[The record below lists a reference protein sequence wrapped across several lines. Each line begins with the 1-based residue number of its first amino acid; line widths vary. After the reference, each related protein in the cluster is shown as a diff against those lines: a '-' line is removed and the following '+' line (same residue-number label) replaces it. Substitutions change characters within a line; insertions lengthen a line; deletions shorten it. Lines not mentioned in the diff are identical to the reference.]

1 MSFVSVTAELIEGA
15 AQDLAGIRSSLTEA
29 VAAAA
34 VPTTGVAAA
43 AEDEVSI
50 AVASLFGNFGQEFQ
64 AMSAQAQ
71 AFHAEFVS
79 LMNAGAGAYLSAEAA
94 NVEQTL
100 LGAATTSPAAPAAF
114 LNGVTG
120 FGATVAAPYQM
131 LVSNTVANLQSL
143 GGAIT
148 ANPAPFLRQF
158 VNNQLLY
165 GQTTATGFQNAV
177 LNLPAE
183 LANLP
188 ANIQAGAQGL
198 LPAVQQF
205 VNNEIGYA
213 QLIATSLQNAGND
226 FMAGLNALPAKLQTA
241 AQTLMSGDVTGGLLQ
256 VGGAFLAPV
265 FSGLNVSMDPVT
277 GLLDIIPG
285 GALGDL
291 LPIFG
296 IPAQMAQNLTNLLP
310 AGSVPGMVAQ
320 NATNL
325 FSTLT
330 DLSQTLDLNTG
341 NLHVGLPLVLA
352 LDAIGP
358 PVTTLEAIGSSAGAF
373 FGAVQTG
380 DGLGAL
386 AALIDAPAV
395 VANGFLN
402 GQASLSLPALLGGV
416 GGIET
421 FTAIPLGGIL
431 TPLQFA
437 SLSIPALG
445 PGSIMLSGTGFGGI
459 LPGLLTF
466 LPETL
471 AQAIGAPPLM

>member
-15 AQDLAGIRSSLTEA
+15 AQDLAGIRSSLREA
-29 VAAAA
+29 VAAAT

-50 AVASLFGNFGQEFQ
+50 ALASLFGNFGQEFQ

-79 LMNAGAGAYLSAEAA
+79 LMNAGAGAYVSAEAA

-100 LGAATTSPAAPAAF
+100 LGAATASPAAPAAF

-158 VNNQLLY
+158 VDNQLLY

-188 ANIQAGAQGL
+188 ANIQAGAQGM

-226 FMAGLNALPAKLQTA
+226 FVAGLNALPANLQTA

-265 FSGLNVSMDPVT
+265 FSGLNVGMDPVT